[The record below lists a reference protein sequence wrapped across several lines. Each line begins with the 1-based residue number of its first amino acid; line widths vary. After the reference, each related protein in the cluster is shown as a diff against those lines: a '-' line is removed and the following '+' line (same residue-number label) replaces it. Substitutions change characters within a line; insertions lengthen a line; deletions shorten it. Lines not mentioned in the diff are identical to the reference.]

1 MLSLLPGHL
10 PEYRPLSITN
20 VGSEIFPFH
29 MPRIVAMA
37 IMLSLGNSN
46 TAVCQRLKEEEEE
59 GSLVLLA
66 TRNQ

>member
-46 TAVCQRLKEEEEE
+46 TAVCQIFKDEE
-59 GSLVLLA
+59 GGL
-66 TRNQ
+66 Q